1 MSAGPLDVE
10 VWSDVA
16 CPFCYIGKRQL
27 ADALARFAHRDD
39 VTVTWRSFQLNP
51 DQRTD
56 PTRHPEDYLTQERG
70 LPLAQVRQM
79 NARVTAMGREV
90 GIDLALEDAIIANT
104 FRAHRALHFAKSAG
118 RQDQLKERLMRAYFS
133 EGRNVD
139 DLGTLVGLGAEVGLD
154 GVALRAALAADDSS
168 DPLGDAVRRDL
179 FEARQLGIGG
189 VPFFVLDRKY
199 GVSGAQGSDAL
210 LAALT
215 QAHDEREHS

>member
-1 MSAGPLDVE
+1 MTGALAVE

-51 DQRTD
+51 GQRTD

-90 GIDLALEDAIIANT
+90 GIEFALGDAIIANT
-104 FRAHRALHFAKSAG
+104 FRAHRALHFANSAG

-139 DLGTLVGLGAEVGLD
+139 DLDILVGLGAEVGLD
-154 GVALRAALAADDSS
+154 GGALRAALAADDSS
-168 DPLGDAVRRDL
+168 DPLADAVRRDL
-179 FEARQLGIGG
+179 SEARQLGIGG